1 MKNKWVPTTLS
12 QSLVNRLNFFWSNS
26 KYLTNPF
33 ASQAIKAAAE
43 AKKILRY
50 DDDESEGE
58 AANQSAAP
66 HSQDRALP
74 ATQWPVPVPVLL
86 RRQQQPPAVGGLGLR
101 RLEGF

>member
-1 MKNKWVPTTLS
+1 MNGRERALPT
-12 QSLVNRLNFFWSNS
+12 
-26 KYLTNPF
+26 
-33 ASQAIKAAAE
+33 IKAAAE

-74 ATQWPVPVPVLL
+74 ATQWPVPVPVPVLL
-86 RRQQQPPAVGGLGLR
+86 RRQHQPHGVGGLGLR
-101 RLEGF
+101 KLEGF